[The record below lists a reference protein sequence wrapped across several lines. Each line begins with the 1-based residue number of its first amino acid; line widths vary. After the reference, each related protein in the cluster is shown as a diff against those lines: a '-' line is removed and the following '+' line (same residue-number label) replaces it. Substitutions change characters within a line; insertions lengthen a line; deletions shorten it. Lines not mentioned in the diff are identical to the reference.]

1 MRPLV
6 PILACL
12 LLWSPRVSHGETV
25 DKLVVAI
32 EETLIFA
39 SDIRLEKALTERD
52 ISASPYWSPSHTNA
66 TERLIGAAIIKRLAA
81 QVDLYEPSQADLSTR
96 LDALRTGFKNRQA
109 WMSFLARH
117 GLNERD
123 LKQVLRN
130 RLMAER
136 FLERNL
142 EAPME
147 QTVLWLKQCDTLLM
161 EASARL
167 RIRRIP

>member
-25 DKLVVAI
+25 DKLVVAV

-39 SDIRLEKALTERD
+39 SDIRLETALAERD
-52 ISASPYWSPSHTNA
+52 SSTSPYWSSSHTSA

-81 QVDLYEPSQADLSTR
+81 QIDLYEPSQADLSTR
-96 LDALRTGFKNRQA
+96 LDALRTRFKNRQA
-109 WMSFLARH
+109 WMAFLATH

-136 FLERNL
+136 FLDRNL

-161 EASARL
+161 EAGARL